1 MTENQ
6 EKIVALY
13 VRVSTGYQV
22 DKDSLPFQKKELK
35 AYCEHVLHIDKKR
48 IEIFEDAGK
57 SGKNTKRPAF
67 ERMMNKIKAGQVSH
81 VIVYK
86 IDRIS
91 RNLVDFSLMYD
102 DFKYNNVTFIS
113 LNEQFDTSSAIGEAI
128 LKIILVFAE
137 LERKLTSERKKPAEE
152 VIYIKDA
159 FPPIVDPKIWDA
171 VNKKMDE
178 NAALRNTSG
187 LHTIRNRCNVFAG
200 LIVCGKCGHNYQV
213 KGKDSRKGNGFRPS
227 SYACTGKSQKNNCDN
242 MNISDVNIG
251 PFIINYIAAMV
262 DASKKRKNI
271 RNIDDLEQLI
281 LSHINFSDVIGISE
295 ESLRNTMDL
304 FSAQTSSLG
313 ISSLSTQDQD
323 GSVISQ
329 KNKLEEEL
337 QKTNRALERL
347 KKAFLF
353 DDDGISEKEFLE
365 MKSKLEIDRIQIENS
380 LKKISQDSI
389 SANVNHIEF
398 IKTASQFLMIH
409 EINSGNFVDYKKLA
423 SADEKTMKDFISSV
437 VSGITVLDKRIV
449 KIVFRNGLSHTL
461 LYR

>member
-1 MTENQ
+1 
-6 EKIVALY
+6 
-13 VRVSTGYQV
+13 
-22 DKDSLPFQKKELK
+22 
-35 AYCEHVLHIDKKR
+35 
-48 IEIFEDAGK
+48 
-57 SGKNTKRPAF
+57 
-67 ERMMNKIKAGQVSH
+67 MNRGDYRYNYRES
-81 VIVYK
+81 
-86 IDRIS
+86 S
-91 RNLVDFSLMYD
+91 R
-102 DFKYNNVTFIS
+102 
-113 LNEQFDTSSAIGEAI
+113 G
-128 LKIILVFAE
+128 
-137 LERKLTSERKKPAEE
+137 RKKPAEE

-227 SYACTGKSQKNNCDN
+227 SYAC
-242 MNISDVNIG
+242 
-251 PFIINYIAAMV
+251 

>member
-1 MTENQ
+1 M
-6 EKIVALY
+6 IVL
-13 VRVSTGYQV
+13 
-22 DKDSLPFQKKELK
+22 
-35 AYCEHVLHIDKKR
+35 I
-48 IEIFEDAGK
+48 
-57 SGKNTKRPAF
+57 
-67 ERMMNKIKAGQVSH
+67 
-81 VIVYK
+81 
-86 IDRIS
+86 
-91 RNLVDFSLMYD
+91 
-102 DFKYNNVTFIS
+102 
-113 LNEQFDTSSAIGEAI
+113 
-128 LKIILVFAE
+128 
-137 LERKLTSERKKPAEE
+137 
-152 VIYIKDA
+152 
-159 FPPIVDPKIWDA
+159 PIHP
-171 VNKKMDE
+171 
-178 NAALRNTSG
+178 
-187 LHTIRNRCNVFAG
+187 
-200 LIVCGKCGHNYQV
+200 

-227 SYACTGKSQKNNCDN
+227 SYACTGKFQKNNCDN

>member
-1 MTENQ
+1 MYYKGYYINVVILDESYGVPGCVRHNSDDSYTIFIDASLNY
-6 EKIVALY
+6 EKQHEV
-13 VRVSTGYQV
+13 
-22 DKDSLPFQKKELK
+22 F
-35 AYCEHVLHIDKKR
+35 LH
-48 IEIFEDAGK
+48 EIRHILGD
-57 SGKNTKRPAF
+57 
-67 ERMMNKIKAGQVSH
+67 
-81 VIVYK
+81 
-86 IDRIS
+86 
-91 RNLVDFSLMYD
+91 DFSESDVQM
-102 DFKYNNVTFIS
+102 I
-113 LNEQFDTSSAIGEAI
+113 E
-128 LKIILVFAE
+128 
-137 LERKLTSERKKPAEE
+137 
-152 VIYIKDA
+152 
-159 FPPIVDPKIWDA
+159 
-171 VNKKMDE
+171 M
-178 NAALRNTSG
+178 
-187 LHTIRNRCNVFAG
+187 
-200 LIVCGKCGHNYQV
+200 
-213 KGKDSRKGNGFRPS
+213 KGNGFRPS
-227 SYACTGKSQKNNCDN
+227 SYACTGKFQKNNCDN

-365 MKSKLEIDRIQIENS
+365 MKSKLEIDRIQIENI

>member
-1 MTENQ
+1 
-6 EKIVALY
+6 
-13 VRVSTGYQV
+13 
-22 DKDSLPFQKKELK
+22 
-35 AYCEHVLHIDKKR
+35 
-48 IEIFEDAGK
+48 
-57 SGKNTKRPAF
+57 
-67 ERMMNKIKAGQVSH
+67 
-81 VIVYK
+81 
-86 IDRIS
+86 
-91 RNLVDFSLMYD
+91 
-102 DFKYNNVTFIS
+102 
-113 LNEQFDTSSAIGEAI
+113 
-128 LKIILVFAE
+128 
-137 LERKLTSERKKPAEE
+137 
-152 VIYIKDA
+152 
-159 FPPIVDPKIWDA
+159 
-171 VNKKMDE
+171 
-178 NAALRNTSG
+178 
-187 LHTIRNRCNVFAG
+187 
-200 LIVCGKCGHNYQV
+200 
-213 KGKDSRKGNGFRPS
+213 
-227 SYACTGKSQKNNCDN
+227 

-271 RNIDDLEQLI
+271 GNIDDLEQLI